1 LRQQLQIERMT
12 AAIGAEGADQRRAGE
27 RERISIRV
35 RRLGDGPDR
44 AA

>member
-1 LRQQLQIERMT
+1 VE
-12 AAIGAEGADQRRAGE
+12 RRAGE

>member
-1 LRQQLQIERMT
+1 MLSLRIFCLACQEFGGE
-12 AAIGAEGADQRRAGE
+12 ARAGE

-44 AA
+44 AV